1 MSITPQTLLRF
12 TVGAAITAVVLF
24 LMWYFSSIVIYI
36 LVSAVL
42 AIMGRPLVARISR
55 GRIGRWRVPRWCGA
69 LVTLLVIWIV
79 FAVMCGLFVPLVTNK
94 LYQLAH
100 LDFSTVLT
108 SVEEPLQRIQDYLT
122 HFFSLPE
129 TQVSFK
135 DTLISFLQSLINFD
149 TINTAFSSVVSLA
162 VSSVIA
168 FFSISFITFFFLR
181 DDGLFYAMVTALFPD
196 RYQQNVTHALN
207 SVTVLLSRYFRGIL
221 AESFLLM
228 LAVSLVMMA
237 FGMRAQD
244 AFFIGL
250 IMGVMNVVP
259 YAGPTIGG
267 AVSVCMGII
276 TPIEGMSIGHTMLV
290 IAGSLLILKGL
301 DDFVLQPTL
310 YSERVKAQPLEIF
323 LVILIAGSL
332 AGVIGMLLA
341 IPLYTV
347 LRVFAKEFFSQ
358 ISLVRKLTE
367 KTDVYGLTE
376 DKIRLITTAS
386 ALHDIGKIT
395 DGNWAVSWD
404 FRPLIWRLRMRIR
417 SKAEC
422 MSPMW
427 RSTVWSI
434 RPCRIW
440 GAIPRWAEVP
450 DISKPIFSTFRAIST
465 VGGSGSSCG
474 VRSATSAS
482 SIRWRSCSARSN
494 GIAAVF

>member
-168 FFSISFITFFFLR
+168 FFLISFITFFFLR

-358 ISLVRKLTE
+358 ISLVRKLPE
-367 KTDVYGLTE
+367 K
-376 DKIRLITTAS
+376 I
-386 ALHDIGKIT
+386 
-395 DGNWAVSWD
+395 
-404 FRPLIWRLRMRIR
+404 
-417 SKAEC
+417 
-422 MSPMW
+422 
-427 RSTVWSI
+427 
-434 RPCRIW
+434 
-440 GAIPRWAEVP
+440 
-450 DISKPIFSTFRAIST
+450 
-465 VGGSGSSCG
+465 
-474 VRSATSAS
+474 
-482 SIRWRSCSARSN
+482 
-494 GIAAVF
+494 

>member
-135 DTLISFLQSLINFD
+135 DTLILFLQSLINFD

-207 SVTVLLSRYFRGIL
+207 SVTVLLFRYFRGIL

-250 IMGVMNVVP
+250 IMGVMNV
-259 YAGPTIGG
+259 GG

-367 KTDVYGLTE
+367 K
-376 DKIRLITTAS
+376 I
-386 ALHDIGKIT
+386 
-395 DGNWAVSWD
+395 
-404 FRPLIWRLRMRIR
+404 
-417 SKAEC
+417 
-422 MSPMW
+422 
-427 RSTVWSI
+427 
-434 RPCRIW
+434 
-440 GAIPRWAEVP
+440 
-450 DISKPIFSTFRAIST
+450 
-465 VGGSGSSCG
+465 
-474 VRSATSAS
+474 
-482 SIRWRSCSARSN
+482 
-494 GIAAVF
+494 

>member
-1 MSITPQTLLRF
+1 M
-12 TVGAAITAVVLF
+12 
-24 LMWYFSSIVIYI
+24 
-36 LVSAVL
+36 
-42 AIMGRPLVARISR
+42 
-55 GRIGRWRVPRWCGA
+55 
-69 LVTLLVIWIV
+69 VTL
-79 FAVMCGLFVPLVTNK
+79 AV
-94 LYQLAH
+94 A
-100 LDFSTVLT
+100 
-108 SVEEPLQRIQDYLT
+108 
-122 HFFSLPE
+122 
-129 TQVSFK
+129 
-135 DTLISFLQSLINFD
+135 
-149 TINTAFSSVVSLA
+149 
-162 VSSVIA
+162 SVIA

-367 KTDVYGLTE
+367 K
-376 DKIRLITTAS
+376 I
-386 ALHDIGKIT
+386 
-395 DGNWAVSWD
+395 
-404 FRPLIWRLRMRIR
+404 
-417 SKAEC
+417 
-422 MSPMW
+422 
-427 RSTVWSI
+427 
-434 RPCRIW
+434 
-440 GAIPRWAEVP
+440 
-450 DISKPIFSTFRAIST
+450 
-465 VGGSGSSCG
+465 
-474 VRSATSAS
+474 
-482 SIRWRSCSARSN
+482 
-494 GIAAVF
+494 

>member
-36 LVSAVL
+36 LDSEEL
-42 AIMGRPLVARISR
+42 AIMRRPLVARISR
-55 GRIGRWRVPRWCGA
+55 GRSGRWRVPRWCGA

-244 AFFIGL
+244 AVFIGL

-259 YAGPTIGG
+259 YAGPPIGG

-290 IAGSLLILKGL
+290 IAGSLLILKGM

-367 KTDVYGLTE
+367 K
-376 DKIRLITTAS
+376 I
-386 ALHDIGKIT
+386 
-395 DGNWAVSWD
+395 
-404 FRPLIWRLRMRIR
+404 
-417 SKAEC
+417 
-422 MSPMW
+422 
-427 RSTVWSI
+427 
-434 RPCRIW
+434 
-440 GAIPRWAEVP
+440 
-450 DISKPIFSTFRAIST
+450 
-465 VGGSGSSCG
+465 
-474 VRSATSAS
+474 
-482 SIRWRSCSARSN
+482 
-494 GIAAVF
+494 

>member
-12 TVGAAITAVVLF
+12 TVGAVITAVVLF

-55 GRIGRWRVPRWCGA
+55 GRIGRWHVPRWCGA
-69 LVTLLVIWIV
+69 LVTL
-79 FAVMCGLFVPLVTNK
+79 LVTNK

-207 SVTVLLSRYFRGIL
+207 SITVLLSRYFRGIL

-341 IPLYTV
+341 IPFYTV

-367 KTDVYGLTE
+367 K
-376 DKIRLITTAS
+376 I
-386 ALHDIGKIT
+386 
-395 DGNWAVSWD
+395 
-404 FRPLIWRLRMRIR
+404 
-417 SKAEC
+417 
-422 MSPMW
+422 
-427 RSTVWSI
+427 
-434 RPCRIW
+434 
-440 GAIPRWAEVP
+440 
-450 DISKPIFSTFRAIST
+450 
-465 VGGSGSSCG
+465 
-474 VRSATSAS
+474 
-482 SIRWRSCSARSN
+482 
-494 GIAAVF
+494 

>member
-108 SVEEPLQRIQDYLT
+108 SVEELQRIQDYLPP
-122 HFFSLPE
+122 FFSLPE

-135 DTLISFLQSLINFD
+135 DTLILFLQSLINFD

-207 SVTVLLSRYFRGIL
+207 SVTVLLFRYFRGIL

-367 KTDVYGLTE
+367 K
-376 DKIRLITTAS
+376 I
-386 ALHDIGKIT
+386 
-395 DGNWAVSWD
+395 
-404 FRPLIWRLRMRIR
+404 
-417 SKAEC
+417 
-422 MSPMW
+422 
-427 RSTVWSI
+427 
-434 RPCRIW
+434 
-440 GAIPRWAEVP
+440 
-450 DISKPIFSTFRAIST
+450 
-465 VGGSGSSCG
+465 
-474 VRSATSAS
+474 
-482 SIRWRSCSARSN
+482 
-494 GIAAVF
+494 

>member
-24 LMWYFSSIVIYI
+24 LMWYFSSIVIYN

-42 AIMGRPLVARISR
+42 AIIGRPRVARIYR
-55 GRIGRWRVPRWCGA
+55 RRMGGWRVPRWCGA

-135 DTLISFLQSLINFD
+135 DTLILFLQSLINFD

-207 SVTVLLSRYFRGIL
+207 SVTVLLFRYFRGIL

-367 KTDVYGLTE
+367 K
-376 DKIRLITTAS
+376 I
-386 ALHDIGKIT
+386 
-395 DGNWAVSWD
+395 
-404 FRPLIWRLRMRIR
+404 
-417 SKAEC
+417 
-422 MSPMW
+422 
-427 RSTVWSI
+427 
-434 RPCRIW
+434 
-440 GAIPRWAEVP
+440 
-450 DISKPIFSTFRAIST
+450 
-465 VGGSGSSCG
+465 
-474 VRSATSAS
+474 
-482 SIRWRSCSARSN
+482 
-494 GIAAVF
+494 

>member
-79 FAVMCGLFVPLVTNK
+79 FAVMCGLFVPL
-94 LYQLAH
+94 H

-135 DTLISFLQSLINFD
+135 DTLILFLQSLINFD

-207 SVTVLLSRYFRGIL
+207 SVTVLLFRYFRGIL

-367 KTDVYGLTE
+367 K
-376 DKIRLITTAS
+376 I
-386 ALHDIGKIT
+386 
-395 DGNWAVSWD
+395 
-404 FRPLIWRLRMRIR
+404 
-417 SKAEC
+417 
-422 MSPMW
+422 
-427 RSTVWSI
+427 
-434 RPCRIW
+434 
-440 GAIPRWAEVP
+440 
-450 DISKPIFSTFRAIST
+450 
-465 VGGSGSSCG
+465 
-474 VRSATSAS
+474 
-482 SIRWRSCSARSN
+482 
-494 GIAAVF
+494 

>member
-168 FFSISFITFFFLR
+168 FFSIF
-181 DDGLFYAMVTALFPD
+181 VHHVLFPAG
-196 RYQQNVTHALN
+196 RRT
-207 SVTVLLSRYFRGIL
+207 
-221 AESFLLM
+221 FL
-228 LAVSLVMMA
+228 
-237 FGMRAQD
+237 
-244 AFFIGL
+244 
-250 IMGVMNVVP
+250 
-259 YAGPTIGG
+259 
-267 AVSVCMGII
+267 C
-276 TPIEGMSIGHTMLV
+276 
-290 IAGSLLILKGL
+290 
-301 DDFVLQPTL
+301 
-310 YSERVKAQPLEIF
+310 
-323 LVILIAGSL
+323 
-332 AGVIGMLLA
+332 
-341 IPLYTV
+341 
-347 LRVFAKEFFSQ
+347 
-358 ISLVRKLTE
+358 
-367 KTDVYGLTE
+367 
-376 DKIRLITTAS
+376 
-386 ALHDIGKIT
+386 
-395 DGNWAVSWD
+395 DGNGT
-404 FRPLIWRLRMRIR
+404 FPG
-417 SKAEC
+417 
-422 MSPMW
+422 
-427 RSTVWSI
+427 SI
-434 RPCRIW
+434 PTERDACPQF
-440 GAIPRWAEVP
+440 GY
-450 DISKPIFSTFRAIST
+450 
-465 VGGSGSSCG
+465 
-474 VRSATSAS
+474 SAS
-482 SIRWRSCSARSN
+482 VPLLPGGFWPRASC
-494 GIAAVF
+494 

>member
-135 DTLISFLQSLINFD
+135 DTLILFLQSLINFD

-207 SVTVLLSRYFRGIL
+207 SVTVLLFRYFRGIL

-301 DDFVLQPTL
+301 DDFVLATDAL
-310 YSERVKAQPLEIF
+310 LR
-323 LVILIAGSL
+323 AG
-332 AGVIGMLLA
+332 
-341 IPLYTV
+341 
-347 LRVFAKEFFSQ
+347 Q
-358 ISLVRKLTE
+358 
-367 KTDVYGLTE
+367 
-376 DKIRLITTAS
+376 
-386 ALHDIGKIT
+386 
-395 DGNWAVSWD
+395 
-404 FRPLIWRLRMRIR
+404 
-417 SKAEC
+417 
-422 MSPMW
+422 
-427 RSTVWSI
+427 
-434 RPCRIW
+434 
-440 GAIPRWAEVP
+440 GAAAR
-450 DISKPIFSTFRAIST
+450 DISRDPDCRVVGRGDRHAAGHTALYRAAGFRQGVFLPDFPGAQADRKDLRLCL
-465 VGGSGSSCG
+465 SGSKE
-474 VRSATSAS
+474 R
-482 SIRWRSCSARSN
+482 
-494 GIAAVF
+494 

>member
-1 MSITPQTLLRF
+1 M
-12 TVGAAITAVVLF
+12 
-24 LMWYFSSIVIYI
+24 IYI

-135 DTLISFLQSLINFD
+135 DTLILFLQSLINFD

-237 FGMRAQD
+237 FGMRRRMP
-244 AFFIGL
+244 FSSVLSWGL
-250 IMGVMNVVP
+250 
-259 YAGPTIGG
+259 
-267 AVSVCMGII
+267 
-276 TPIEGMSIGHTMLV
+276 
-290 IAGSLLILKGL
+290 
-301 DDFVLQPTL
+301 
-310 YSERVKAQPLEIF
+310 
-323 LVILIAGSL
+323 
-332 AGVIGMLLA
+332 
-341 IPLYTV
+341 
-347 LRVFAKEFFSQ
+347 
-358 ISLVRKLTE
+358 
-367 KTDVYGLTE
+367 
-376 DKIRLITTAS
+376 
-386 ALHDIGKIT
+386 
-395 DGNWAVSWD
+395 
-404 FRPLIWRLRMRIR
+404 
-417 SKAEC
+417 
-422 MSPMW
+422 
-427 RSTVWSI
+427 
-434 RPCRIW
+434 
-440 GAIPRWAEVP
+440 
-450 DISKPIFSTFRAIST
+450 
-465 VGGSGSSCG
+465 
-474 VRSATSAS
+474 
-482 SIRWRSCSARSN
+482 
-494 GIAAVF
+494 

>member
-1 MSITPQTLLRF
+1 
-12 TVGAAITAVVLF
+12 
-24 LMWYFSSIVIYI
+24 MWYFSSIVIYI

-168 FFSISFITFFFLR
+168 FFSISFITFFFPAGRRTFLCDGNGTFPGSIPTER
-181 DDGLFYAMVTALFPD
+181 DACPQFGYSA
-196 RYQQNVTHALN
+196 
-207 SVTVLLSRYFRGIL
+207 SVPLLPGIL

-367 KTDVYGLTE
+367 K
-376 DKIRLITTAS
+376 I
-386 ALHDIGKIT
+386 
-395 DGNWAVSWD
+395 
-404 FRPLIWRLRMRIR
+404 
-417 SKAEC
+417 
-422 MSPMW
+422 
-427 RSTVWSI
+427 
-434 RPCRIW
+434 
-440 GAIPRWAEVP
+440 
-450 DISKPIFSTFRAIST
+450 
-465 VGGSGSSCG
+465 
-474 VRSATSAS
+474 
-482 SIRWRSCSARSN
+482 
-494 GIAAVF
+494 

>member
-69 LVTLLVIWIV
+69 LVTLLV
-79 FAVMCGLFVPLVTNK
+79 TNK

-100 LDFSTVLT
+100 LDFSTGLT

-135 DTLISFLQSLINFD
+135 DTLILFLQSLINFD

-207 SVTVLLSRYFRGIL
+207 SVTVLLFRYFRGIL

-367 KTDVYGLTE
+367 K
-376 DKIRLITTAS
+376 I
-386 ALHDIGKIT
+386 
-395 DGNWAVSWD
+395 
-404 FRPLIWRLRMRIR
+404 
-417 SKAEC
+417 
-422 MSPMW
+422 
-427 RSTVWSI
+427 
-434 RPCRIW
+434 
-440 GAIPRWAEVP
+440 
-450 DISKPIFSTFRAIST
+450 
-465 VGGSGSSCG
+465 
-474 VRSATSAS
+474 
-482 SIRWRSCSARSN
+482 
-494 GIAAVF
+494 

>member
-135 DTLISFLQSLINFD
+135 DTLILFLQSLINFD

-207 SVTVLLSRYFRGIL
+207 SVTVLLFCYFRGIL

-367 KTDVYGLTE
+367 K
-376 DKIRLITTAS
+376 I
-386 ALHDIGKIT
+386 
-395 DGNWAVSWD
+395 
-404 FRPLIWRLRMRIR
+404 
-417 SKAEC
+417 
-422 MSPMW
+422 
-427 RSTVWSI
+427 
-434 RPCRIW
+434 
-440 GAIPRWAEVP
+440 
-450 DISKPIFSTFRAIST
+450 
-465 VGGSGSSCG
+465 
-474 VRSATSAS
+474 
-482 SIRWRSCSARSN
+482 
-494 GIAAVF
+494 

>member
-12 TVGAAITAVVLF
+12 TVGAVITAVVLF

-55 GRIGRWRVPRWCGA
+55 GRIGRWHVPRWCGA

-207 SVTVLLSRYFRGIL
+207 SITVLLSRYFRGIL

-267 AVSVCMGII
+267 AVSVCVGII
-276 TPIEGMSIGHTMLV
+276 APIEGMSIGHTMLV

-367 KTDVYGLTE
+367 K
-376 DKIRLITTAS
+376 I
-386 ALHDIGKIT
+386 
-395 DGNWAVSWD
+395 
-404 FRPLIWRLRMRIR
+404 
-417 SKAEC
+417 
-422 MSPMW
+422 
-427 RSTVWSI
+427 
-434 RPCRIW
+434 
-440 GAIPRWAEVP
+440 
-450 DISKPIFSTFRAIST
+450 
-465 VGGSGSSCG
+465 
-474 VRSATSAS
+474 
-482 SIRWRSCSARSN
+482 
-494 GIAAVF
+494 